1 MDVQSPATTA
11 MIALAQP
18 RIAFRT
24 DASVEIGTGH
34 VMRSLTLADALRER
48 GARCT
53 FICRPHRGHL
63 LDMIAQRGHHAV
75 ALPND
80 GTATHHMPADP
91 VHAAWLGTDWQTDA
105 QQTREA
111 LGGESVDWLVVDHYA
126 LDHRWEQAL
135 RPHCQNLMV
144 IDDLADRPHD
154 CDLLLDQ
161 NLGRS
166 AQDYDGLLKP
176 QTATYIGPR
185 YALLRPEFAQLR
197 SQSLAR
203 RTQPQLKHLLIT
215 MGGVDKDNA
224 TGQVL
229 KALTAC
235 HLPTDLR
242 ITVVMGPHSPCLADV
257 QQQAAQMPWPTQV
270 LVGVNAMAQLMAD
283 SDLCIGAAGATSW
296 ERCCLGVPTIICV
309 LAANQR
315 EIAESLESAGA
326 ALAIDVQQLGAQ
338 TELSDLIVDK
348 NKLHFLGKCASE
360 VADGLG
366 AERITAILFESR
378 KYAYQHTV

>member
-1 MDVQSPATTA
+1 MN
-11 MIALAQP
+11 ALAQP

-24 DASVEIGTGH
+24 DASLQIGTGH
-34 VMRSLTLADALRER
+34 VMRCLTLADALRDR
-48 GARCT
+48 VARCT
-53 FICRPHRGHL
+53 FICRPHSGHL
-63 LDMIAQRGHHAV
+63 LDMITQRGHHAV

-80 GTATHHMPADP
+80 GTTTHHMPADP

-126 LDHRWEQAL
+126 LDRRWEQAL

-144 IDDLADRPHD
+144 IDDLADRRHD
-154 CDLLLDQ
+154 CDVLLDQ

-166 AQDYDGLLKP
+166 AQDYGGLLKLH
-176 QTATYIGPR
+176 TTTFIGPQ

-197 SQSLAR
+197 SQSLTR
-203 RTQPQLKHLLIT
+203 RDQPKLKHLLIT

-242 ITVVMGPHSPCLADV
+242 ITVVMGLHAPCLADV
-257 QQQAAQMPWPTQV
+257 QQQAGQMQWPTQV

-283 SDLCIGAAGATSW
+283 SDLCIGAAGSTSW
-296 ERCCLGVPTIICV
+296 ERCCMGLPTLMLV
-309 LAANQR
+309 LAANQQD
-315 EIAESLESAGA
+315 A
-326 ALAIDVQQLGAQ
+326 ALA
-338 TELSDLIVDK
+338 LSDMGAAHCI
-348 NKLHFLGKCASE
+348 NMSAKLATDLKGVMEKIDALELKRLSE
-360 VADGLG
+360 QS
-366 AERITAILFESR
+366 TAICNGRGADVLAEQLMTFSTSYKR
-378 KYAYQHTV
+378 VLK

>member
-1 MDVQSPATTA
+1 MQ
-11 MIALAQP
+11 
-18 RIAFRT
+18 IAFRA
-24 DASVEIGTGH
+24 DASLQIGTGH
-34 VMRSLTLADALRER
+34 VMRCLTLGDALRER

-53 FICRPHRGHL
+53 FICRPHSGHL
-63 LDMIAQRGHHAV
+63 LDMIAQGGHHAV
-75 ALPND
+75 SLPNG
-80 GTATHHMPADP
+80 GTTTHHMPADLA
-91 VHAAWLGTDWQTDA
+91 HAAWLGTDWQTDA
-105 QQTREA
+105 QQTSGA
-111 LGGESVDWLVVDHYA
+111 LGNESVDWLVVDHYA

-144 IDDLADRPHD
+144 IDDLADRLHD
-154 CDLLLDQ
+154 CDVLLDQ

-166 AQDYDGLLKP
+166 AQDYGGLLKP
-176 QTATYIGPR
+176 HTTTFISPH

-203 RTQPQLKHLLIT
+203 RTQSQLKHLLIT

-242 ITVVMGPHSPCLADV
+242 ITVVMGPHAPCLADV

-283 SDLCIGAAGATSW
+283 SDLCIGAAGSTSW
-296 ERCCLGVPTIICV
+296 ERCCLGLPTLLLV
-309 LAANQR
+309 LADNQLQG
-315 EIAESLESAGA
+315 AQALEKACA
-326 ALAIDVQQLGAQ
+326 ALVLGNAQNVPQVFEKHMQSGANVQLRSLA
-338 TELSDLIVDK
+338 LAAAAVS
-348 NKLHFLGKCASE
+348 
-360 VADGLG
+360 DGLG
-366 AERITAILFESR
+366 VQRIVAAMLSE
-378 KYAYQHTV
+378 